1 LTGSQSENPYD
12 ISSLD
17 IEEIKMKQHQDLRKI
32 NSQDANDDD
41 FEDELLVEAA
51 E

>member
-1 LTGSQSENPYD
+1 LK
-12 ISSLD
+12 
-17 IEEIKMKQHQDLRKI
+17 IKHNQDLRKI